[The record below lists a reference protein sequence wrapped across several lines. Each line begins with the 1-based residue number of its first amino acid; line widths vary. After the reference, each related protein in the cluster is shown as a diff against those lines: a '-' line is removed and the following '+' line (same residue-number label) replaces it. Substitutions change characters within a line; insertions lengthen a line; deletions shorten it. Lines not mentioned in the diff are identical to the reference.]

1 MFSCLLNDT
10 FDAKKTPSFYS
21 QLHEL
26 TKKLEPGVF
35 WNLPWRHDC
44 NLVSLFTTRY
54 RVGVKGQHE
63 FIYAILLL
71 LLFASRNNLFYTHS
85 FIHEKNSQS
94 QHSWKVKQT
103 PEKLSQKLI
112 AIEKKTRFQ
121 ILNKTDLQKQKGWN
135 QNRVLLNTLKPSNPT
150 KTRIT

>member
-10 FDAKKTPSFYS
+10 FDAKKTRSFYP

-94 QHSWKVKQT
+94 QHSWKVKPT
-103 PEKLSQKLI
+103 PEKLAQKLI
-112 AIEKKTRFQ
+112 AIEKKTKFQ
-121 ILNKTDLQKQKGWN
+121 ILNKTDLQKGWN

>member
-10 FDAKKTPSFYS
+10 FDAKKTRSFYP

-54 RVGVKGQHE
+54 RIGVKGQHE
-63 FIYAILLL
+63 LIYAILLL

-94 QHSWKVKQT
+94 QHSWKVKPT
-103 PEKLSQKLI
+103 PEKLSKKLI

-121 ILNKTDLQKQKGWN
+121 ILNKTDLQKGWN